1 MKKLLFL
8 AASLLLVTALPA
20 LRPPL
25 AKLRFAPAA
34 GSKLTRTIENKSE
47 FSLDDMSM
55 KMNGQDSPMMP
66 EIEMTMSQTQK
77 VVVTDEFTKMRE
89 GSPKLLRRSFDT
101 LESEMSSQMKI
112 DIMGQKQDQNHSGKG
127 ASELAGKTVV
137 FTWDDDAKEYK
148 TAFDPAESKTELLKG
163 LQEDMDLRVLLPDGE
178 VKEGEEWEIDVKQ
191 LAKVIA
197 PGGDLKIKPDEKAGG
212 DSPMGMGDMS
222 GMSGLND
229 WLGESMEGTAKGK
242 FTGMRTVDGHAFAVV
257 SIDIKA
263 KGAKDLTEIS
273 RAAMEKAKRE
283 GMTMEM
289 KSVDVEFEL
298 GGQGELLWDVEA
310 GHVHSLEFSGPS
322 SAKIDISIGLEM
334 QGTKMDIEQGME
346 LSGTTTLKYKA
357 E

>member
-1 MKKLLFL
+1 MKKFLFL
-8 AASLLLVTALPA
+8 AAVLFLVPVLQAV
-20 LRPPL
+20 RPPA

-34 GSKLTRTIENKSE
+34 GTKLTRTIENKSE

-66 EIEMTMSQTQK
+66 EIEMSMTQTQH

-89 GSPKLLRRSFDT
+89 GSPKVLRRSYDT
-101 LESEMSSQMKI
+101 LDSQMSVEAKI
-112 DIMGQKQDQNHSGKG
+112 DMAGQKQEQNHSGKG

-137 FTWDDDAKEYK
+137 FTWNDEAKEYQ
-148 TAFDPAESKTELLKG
+148 TAFDPAESKSELLEG
-163 LQEDMDLRVLLPDGE
+163 LQEDMDLRVLLPENE
-178 VKEGEEWEIDVKQ
+178 VKEGEEWDIDVKG

-197 PGGDLKIKPDEKAGG
+197 PGGDLKIKPEEKSEEQ
-212 DSPMGMGDMS
+212 SPMGMGDMS
-222 GMSGLND
+222 GMSGLSE

-242 FTGMRTVDGHAFAVV
+242 FAGMRTVEGHSFAVV
-257 SIDIKA
+257 SIDVKV

-289 KSVDVEFEL
+289 KSVDVEFEIA
-298 GGQGELLWDVEA
+298 GQGEMLWDVEG
-310 GHVHSLEFSGPS
+310 GHVHSFEFSGPS
-322 SAKIDISIGLEM
+322 SAKIDISIGLEV
-334 QGTKMDIEQGME
+334 QNQKMDIDQGME